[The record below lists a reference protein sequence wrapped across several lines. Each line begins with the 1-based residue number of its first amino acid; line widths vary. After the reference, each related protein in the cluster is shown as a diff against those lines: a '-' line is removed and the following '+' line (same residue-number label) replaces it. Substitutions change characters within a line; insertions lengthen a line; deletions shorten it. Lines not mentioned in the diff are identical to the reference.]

1 MDDHGFLSLSNRP
14 LSLRFPHLENEEIP
28 IDIPKGLTYST
39 VDTYISDVLLRH
51 QPNSFTSGLDATDQ
65 MAVLTM
71 MREVQLFRRDLRHG
85 PFVFGLTDLSPSNIF
100 VDDQCNITGLVDLEW
115 SYSLPVEMT
124 QPPYWLT
131 NEAIDTLEGDE
142 LVRYNSIREEYME
155 IFEKEEQSML
165 NNDTRSDMSLTDIM
179 KKSWDMGT
187 FWYLMALAKKERT
200 SCSSETSNRCTHRSK
215 NKTASY

>member
-1 MDDHGFLSLSNRP
+1 
-14 LSLRFPHLENEEIP
+14 
-28 IDIPKGLTYST
+28 
-39 VDTYISDVLLRH
+39 
-51 QPNSFTSGLDATDQ
+51 

-71 MREVQLFRRDLRHG
+71 MRAVQLFRRDLRHG

-115 SYSLPVEMT
+115 SYSLPVEMI

-131 NEAIDTLEGDE
+131 NEAIDTLEGGE
-142 LVRYNSIREEYME
+142 LVRYNNIREEYMN

-165 NNDTRSDMSLTDIM
+165 GNDTRSDMSLTGIM

-187 FWYLMALAKKERT
+187 FWYLMALVDPKGTYFVFLRNIQPMYAPEQKQNGELLNMFR
-200 SCSSETSNRCTHRSK
+200 
-215 NKTASY
+215 KTASKYWAVQTDSLIATKLENRENYLEDVRRAFDRAILASETAAET